1 MTMQNTLVDIAPEL
15 KLEFTS
21 GVSWMENDYGKP
33 RIREQVRETW
43 WYSLGAGKLEQELDF
58 EN

>member
-1 MTMQNTLVDIAPEL
+1 MEDTLLDLTPEL